1 MGSIIVT
8 TSTKKDI
15 ITGDIIDS
23 EHSRCHI
30 EIENNVEQVS
40 FHTFIYCASAMRT
53 YPFTVP
59 GDAEDLSEYQ
69 LDDKPD
75 CHTCDFKK
83 TYLWDH
89 NTSAEFISI
98 DESAYQHTTHLYKE
112 LMADGSLRNNTTY
125 IEIIEAYINECAEDI
140 HGPFEAGESAKCPS
154 CGEMHSALVL
164 SPSRDELLEEEK
176 IDEKNERLYYARDEP
191 KVYSIFIT
199 KKLKTQYEN
208 TLNKCLLMKAFFDVY
223 RHIFH
228 DDSGEVVEAYKRLMK
243 PKHIKHFL
251 GLKVPLKYKH
261 KLTEWREFL
270 GES

>member
-1 MGSIIVT
+1 MGSIVVT
-8 TSTKKDI
+8 KSVKKDI

-23 EHSRCHI
+23 ELASCHI
-30 EIENNVEQVS
+30 EIENDFEQVS
-40 FHTFIYCASAMRT
+40 FHTFIYCASAMHI

-75 CHTCDFKK
+75 CYACDFKK

-89 NTSAEFISI
+89 NTSAESISI
-98 DESAYQHTTHLYKE
+98 DESAYQRTTHLYKE

-125 IEIIEAYINECAEDI
+125 IEIIKAYIDENADDVR
-140 HGPFEAGESAKCPS
+140 GPFEAGESTKCPS

-176 IDEKNERLYYARDEP
+176 IDEKNERLYYARHEQ
-191 KVYSIFIT
+191 KVYSVFIT

-208 TLNKCLLMKAFFDVY
+208 TLNKCLLMKTFFDVY
-223 RHIFH
+223 RHIFY
-228 DDSGEVVEAYKRLMK
+228 DDSGEVVEAYRRLLK
-243 PKHIKHFL
+243 TKHIKHFL
-251 GLKVPLKYKH
+251 GLKIPLKYKS
-261 KLTEWREFL
+261 KTQEWQDFL